1 MKSFRNRY
9 NHYDPEQEQ
18 DMFSPS
24 QEEET
29 SSPASSTKATKK
41 RREKD
46 APREWPGFIKFFLDK
61 RTHAVIG
68 IILILLSAYLFIA
81 ALSYI
86 SSSAADDQ
94 SKVNELSISEMI
106 NEPVGITNIAGPA
119 GATAAHFLLTKSL
132 GVGSLVLV
140 IYLFM
145 LGLALIGLKKKLYF
159 WNLTLKCLFT
169 GIGVSIIVGLVDIY
183 ISSDNVYPLGGYHG
197 RYINL
202 WLIDRV
208 QWVGAIAIAVA
219 LAAALTFIYLYD
231 IIKVSRRV
239 RDAYRVAFPP
249 APKANTESELEE
261 NSETGNQDHS
271 AYLPNENGEQA
282 PYDPN
287 ARPEMI
293 PVSVNFID
301 DMPVKPEDLPYMPG
315 NGVNNTEVENNQE
328 NTEADDATEEIN
340 GEPEVEEEIQET
352 TIIDKEDISRFLP
365 AEEPEPAEDSK
376 AAESSDSH
384 EEEKKDDSIITP
396 AIKIAAAI
404 CTTETVKAA
413 AVSAINVTEPADVP
427 EFVDDTPVEIMEHN
441 EIAEISNE
449 IADMNPDI
457 IEEKTEPAPVV
468 TSSTVVETNE
478 PLQIS
483 ENFNVKVTEIEAG
496 TEDVSELYDPTAELS
511 RYERPSLDLLIDR
524 GSMTKTIDP
533 EEQEENK
540 ERIIKTLK
548 DYGIEISKIEATIGP
563 TVTLYE
569 IIPAEGVRI
578 AKIKRLEDDIALS
591 LAALGI
597 RIIAPIPGKGTIG
610 IEVPNKKTQIVSM
623 RSVLG
628 SKAFQ
633 ECNYQLPM
641 AMGAT
646 ISNDIYIAD
655 LAKMPHLLVAG
666 ATGQGKSVG
675 LNAII
680 ASLLYKKH
688 PSELKFVLV
697 DPKMVEFSLY
707 ARLKN
712 HFMAQIE
719 DEEDAVITDPDKVE
733 RTLNSLCVEMD
744 NRYNLLKDAGVR
756 SLLEYNEKFS
766 QRRLNPEKGH
776 RYLPYIVI
784 IVDEFA
790 DLIMMSGKAIETPIA
805 RIAQKARAVGMH
817 MIIAT
822 QRPSANVITGIIRA
836 NFPGRI
842 AFKVFSMVD
851 SKVIL
856 DRSGANQLI
865 GRGDMLFSH
874 NGSMERVQCAF
885 IDTPEVDAIVDTI
898 SNQPGFGHPYFLPEP
913 PAAEGEVTIG
923 SITDRD
929 ALFEDAAQFL
939 CSSGDTAS
947 TSSLQ
952 RKFSIGYNRAGK
964 IMDQLESAGIVSAAQ
979 GSKPRNVLVDLFQLD
994 AILNA
999 HRD

>member
-1 MKSFRNRY
+1 M
-9 NHYDPEQEQ
+9 
-18 DMFSPS
+18 
-24 QEEET
+24 
-29 SSPASSTKATKK
+29 
-41 RREKD
+41 
-46 APREWPGFIKFFLDK
+46 
-61 RTHAVIG
+61 
-68 IILILLSAYLFIA
+68 
-81 ALSYI
+81 
-86 SSSAADDQ
+86 
-94 SKVNELSISEMI
+94 
-106 NEPVGITNIAGPA
+106 
-119 GATAAHFLLTKSL
+119 
-132 GVGSLVLV
+132 
-140 IYLFM
+140 
-145 LGLALIGLKKKLYF
+145 
-159 WNLTLKCLFT
+159 
-169 GIGVSIIVGLVDIY
+169 
-183 ISSDNVYPLGGYHG
+183 GGYHG

-202 WLIDRV
+202 WLIDRI
-208 QWVGAIAIAVA
+208 QWIGTIGVAAA
-219 LAAALTFIYLYD
+219 LAATLTFIFLYD
-231 IIKVSRRV
+231 IVKVSRRIK
-239 RDAYRVAFPP
+239 DAYRVAFPP
-249 APKANTESELEE
+249 APAKEIEELEAEE
-261 NSETGNQDHS
+261 NAERENHS
-271 AYLPNENGEQA
+271 AYLPTEEGEENI
-282 PYDPN
+282 YDPN

-301 DMPVKPEDLPYMPG
+301 DMPITQDSTPQSANNENQTETSIESPAEKFSKNEADSPV
-315 NGVNNTEVENNQE
+315 NTEIVNTTETSVSAHSNEIKTEEEISVTDESKLTTVETEGSHEDKTDIDSIPMTIKTAAIAGVAESVETVLPESFENEQPVEIPTFIDNDTVTELE
-328 NTEADDATEEIN
+328 NTEIAEMNSEIIEMKPAIVKDD
-340 GEPEVEEEIQET
+340 
-352 TIIDKEDISRFLP
+352 DDFEDISETQNSVN
-365 AEEPEPAEDSK
+365 EELAPETDFN
-376 AAESSDSH
+376 
-384 EEEKKDDSIITP
+384 IT
-396 AIKIAAAI
+396 
-404 CTTETVKAA
+404 V
-413 AVSAINVTEPADVP
+413 
-427 EFVDDTPVEIMEHN
+427 N
-441 EIAEISNE
+441 EI
-449 IADMNPDI
+449 
-457 IEEKTEPAPVV
+457 EE
-468 TSSTVVETNE
+468 
-478 PLQIS
+478 
-483 ENFNVKVTEIEAG
+483 G
-496 TEDVSELYDPTAELS
+496 TEDTSSLYDPTAELS
-511 RYERPSLDLLIDR
+511 RYQRPSLDLLIDR
-524 GSMTKTIDP
+524 GSKTKAIDQ

-610 IEVPNKKTQIVSM
+610 IEVPNKDQQTVSM

-707 ARLKN
+707 ARLQN

-719 DEEDAVITDPDKVE
+719 GEEEAVITDPDKVE

-885 IDTPEVDAIVDTI
+885 IDTPEVDAIVETI
-898 SNQPGFGHPYFLPEP
+898 SKQPGFGHPYFLPEP
-913 PAAEGEVTIG
+913 PAAEGEVAIG

-929 ALFEDAAQFL
+929 ALFEEAAQFL

-994 AILNA
+994 AILSAARN
-999 HRD
+999 

>member
-1 MKSFRNRY
+1 MSFKRDKYSY
-9 NHYDPEQEQ
+9 NIDYDPDKDIPEDTSIDDIQYNTG
-18 DMFSPS
+18 
-24 QEEET
+24 EERLD
-29 SSPASSTKATKK
+29 TKQTESKK
-41 RREKD
+41 ERK
-46 APREWPGFIKFFLDK
+46 WPGFIRFFIDR
-61 RTHAVIG
+61 RTHAFIG
-68 IILILLSAYLFIA
+68 VLLILFSAYLA
-81 ALSYI
+81 MASLSYI
-86 SSSAADDQ
+86 SSAADDQ
-94 SKVNELSISEMI
+94 SKLNELSIDEMVS
-106 NEPVGITNIAGPA
+106 EPVAITNVTGPV
-119 GATAAHFLLTKSL
+119 GAIAAHLLLTHGL
-132 GVGSLVLV
+132 GIGSLVLV
-140 IYLFM
+140 VYLFM
-145 LGLALIGLKKKLYF
+145 LGIYLIGLKKKLFF

-169 GIGVSIIVGLVDIY
+169 AIAVSIIAGLADIY
-183 ISSDNVYPLGGYHG
+183 LNSERVYPLGGYHG
-197 RYINL
+197 RFVDL
-202 WLIDRV
+202 WLIDRI
-208 QWVGAIAIAVA
+208 QWIGMICTA
-219 LAAALTFIYLYD
+219 LALATALALIYLYD
-231 IIKVSRRV
+231 VIKLSRRV
-239 RDAYRVAFPP
+239 RDAYRVAFP
-249 APKANTESELEE
+249 ARQHHEINTDETSAEAESLTNE
-261 NSETGNQDHS
+261 NSAYMPSEETGG
-271 AYLPNENGEQA
+271 LTENSNT
-282 PYDPN
+282 DVH
-287 ARPEMI
+287 PEMI
-293 PVSVNFID
+293 PVSVNFCD
-301 DMPVKPEDLPYMPG
+301 DMP
-315 NGVNNTEVENNQE
+315 
-328 NTEADDATEEIN
+328 DDAEKNEGKDTIPMVIMN
-340 GEPEVEEEIQET
+340 T
-352 TIIDKEDISRFLP
+352 TI
-365 AEEPEPAEDSK
+365 
-376 AAESSDSH
+376 
-384 EEEKKDDSIITP
+384 
-396 AIKIAAAI
+396 
-404 CTTETVKAA
+404 TTET
-413 AVSAINVTEPADVP
+413 
-427 EFVDDTPVEIMEHN
+427 
-441 EIAEISNE
+441 
-449 IADMNPDI
+449 
-457 IEEKTEPAPVV
+457 EEKTEPEKI
-468 TSSTVVETNE
+468 SSLDATEFPEIKTVYDPEDENATESALDQDALETNDDKNDIPDE
-478 PLQIS
+478 VAS
-483 ENFNVKVTEIEAG
+483 EESKAEVTDFSITTNEIEEG
-496 TEDVSELYDPTAELS
+496 EEDTSKLYDPTAELS
-511 RYERPSLDLLIDR
+511 RYQRPTLDLLVNR
-524 GSMTKTIDP
+524 GNKSTAINP
-533 EEQEENK
+533 AEQEENK

-548 DYGIEISKIEATIGP
+548 DYGIGISKIEATIGP

-569 IIPAEGVRI
+569 IIPAEGIRI

-610 IEVPNKKTQIVSM
+610 IEVPNKTQQTVSM
-623 RSVLG
+623 RSILG

-707 ARLKN
+707 ARLRN
-712 HFMAQIE
+712 HFLAQLEGE
-719 DEEDAVITDPDKVE
+719 DDAVITDPEKVE

-756 SLLEYNEKFS
+756 SLLEYNEKFA

-790 DLIMMSGKAIETPIA
+790 DLIMTSGKAIETPIA

-874 NGSMERVQCAF
+874 NGSMDRVQCAF
-885 IDTPEVDAIVDTI
+885 IDTPEVDAIVETI
-898 SNQPGFGHPYFLPEP
+898 SSQPGFAHPYYLPEP
-913 PAAEGEVTIG
+913 PTPDSEITIG

-929 ALFEDAAQFL
+929 PLFEDAAQFL
-939 CSSGDTAS
+939 CAGGDTAS

-994 AILNA
+994 SILSSNR
-999 HRD
+999 HP